1 MLSQE
6 EKQTV
11 QVLAVSC
18 DNHAESELMIKEMEQ
33 YPGPMDYP
41 LLQDKDH
48 RTISRYGIF
57 NPAEF
62 KPGIPYPAVYIID
75 KEGIVVERLLD
86 AETLSRATNFQ
97 IREALQRAGA
107 VGNR

>member
-1 MLSQE
+1 LTPE
-6 EKQTV
+6 EKQSV

-18 DNHAESELMIKEMEQ
+18 DNHAESELMIKEIEP
-33 YPGPMDYP
+33 YPGPMDFP

-48 RTISRYGIF
+48 RTISRYGIY

-62 KPGIPYPAVYIID
+62 KAGIPYPAVFIID
-75 KEGIVVERLLD
+75 KEGVVVERLLD

-97 IREALQRAGA
+97 IREALQRI
-107 VGNR
+107 RS